1 MPKKSIFTKKQK
13 RIRPKKAKEVAPQRP
28 KQKRLNPIKL
38 SINEAS
44 ALSLQIQQM
53 LDGVLE
59 PAPPALR
66 EYLYRADTEVKDLI
80 QVLTSK
86 LGGTK
91 SLDGLRVTG
100 SVDDAMYWVDTVV
113 DKFMAS
119 ASVSDTDSMLDAL
132 FESKGE
138 L

>member
-1 MPKKSIFTKKQK
+1 MPKKSVFTRKQK
-13 RIRPKKAKEVAPQRP
+13 RIRPKKTKEAAPQRP
-28 KQKRLNPIKL
+28 KQKPLNPIKL

-53 LDGVLE
+53 LDGVLS

-80 QVLTSK
+80 QVLTNK

-91 SLDGLRVTG
+91 SLDGLRVVG
-100 SVDDAMYWVDTVV
+100 SVDEAMYWEDTVA
-113 DKFMAS
+113 DKFLAGAS
-119 ASVSDTDSMLDAL
+119 ASNTDAMLDAL
-132 FESKGE
+132 FE
-138 L
+138 